1 MLKILFRILSANAL
15 ALVLKTVSGILFP
28 RYMTT
33 QDYAEYQTFS
43 LYLSYLPILSLG
55 FPTGMFIKYGGQSV
69 HSLDKSRY
77 KSEFLLLI
85 GILLAFAAL
94 FFGVWLVWPE
104 RMLLYITLCIVP
116 YCLVCSYQSL
126 YQTWGEFG
134 RYNRSL
140 LAASAAPLMGSLV
153 LLLAVKRLEAAW
165 FIYLFIGTYGLLS
178 ALICFKTARA
188 TRGVRAKP
196 VFDECNFETWKTGAA
211 ICVGSYI
218 YVLIHS
224 LDKQIVKFA
233 FDTTA
238 FAEYSFALSLQSLVT
253 VFITALSQPMYHFLA
268 KGRVPDSHYGVLMR
282 LLLTFGAFGGA
293 AYHLCRCVV
302 AWLLPAYMGSLDIVA
317 VYFLAFPP
325 MAVIHCLFIN
335 LYKLRRQRRAY
346 LIRLTAILILSV
358 LMNIV
363 LLCLHKEPISVA
375 VATLLV
381 NYIWFITDAK
391 VFRQIG
397 VSYKDG
403 LFLLGHMALYAL
415 SSRIPMPIATG
426 VVYLLMLCM
435 LCIVFYSREVGF
447 ALRYF
452 TSKEQKE

>member
-1 MLKILFRILSANAL
+1 MVDIGTGAVNEAAGCGQRPEGLCGGSEEAGGKLLKILFRILTANAL
-15 ALVLKTVSGILFP
+15 ALALKTVSGILFP

-69 HSLDKSRY
+69 HSLDKCRY

-178 ALICFKTARA
+178 ALICFKTAGA

-224 LDKQIVKFA
+224 LDKQVVKFA

-238 FAEYSFALSLQSLVT
+238 FAEYGLQSIVGEFDLVIGPVGSVT
-253 VFITALSQPMYHFLA
+253 DRVQGLLA
-268 KGRVPDSHYGVLMR
+268 DGQQLGPHLR
-282 LLLTFGAFGGA
+282 LLVEPEVLGIA
-293 AYHLCRCVV
+293 
-302 AWLLPAYMGSLDIVA
+302 VA
-317 VYFLAFPP
+317 V
-325 MAVIHCLFIN
+325 
-335 LYKLRRQRRAY
+335 
-346 LIRLTAILILSV
+346 
-358 LMNIV
+358 
-363 LLCLHKEPISVA
+363 
-375 VATLLV
+375 V
-381 NYIWFITDAK
+381 NG
-391 VFRQIG
+391 QIG
-397 VSYKDG
+397 
-403 LFLLGHMALYAL
+403 
-415 SSRIPMPIATG
+415 
-426 VVYLLMLCM
+426 
-435 LCIVFYSREVGF
+435 EVGGLD
-447 ALRYF
+447 AVDDGVRILLLH
-452 TSKEQKE
+452 